1 MNRTEMINALKA
13 AGLRA
18 TPTVA
23 TEDMGLQYDY
33 STPEGAGTSFGGMGS
48 WPALAFGPI
57 NPEQWKKI
65 IEEVQSGS
73 LTVETLAETGLDE
86 MFGSI
91 YTLDKLDPADVLKN
105 ILLVASQ
112 SGVFYCLFDTGMY
125 YAEKPEFFASLE
137 ELEKAFIDNYCR
149 DIISWDEMDDSEIE
163 NWYSRL
169 SDDLSEFAIYHYSC
183 YEQD

>member
-1 MNRTEMINALKA
+1 MINALKA

-23 TEDMGLQYDY
+23 TDDMGLQYDY

-57 NPEQWKKI
+57 HPEQWKRI
-65 IEEVQSGS
+65 IEGVQSGS
-73 LTVETLAETGLDE
+73 LTVETLAGTGLDE
-86 MFGSI
+86 MLGSI
-91 YTLDKLDPADVLKN
+91 YTLDKLDPVDVLKN

-112 SGVFYCLFDTGMY
+112 TGVFYCLFDTGVY
-125 YAEKPEFFASLE
+125 YAEEPVFFASLE
-137 ELEKAFIDNYCR
+137 ELEKAFIDNYCG
-149 DIISWDEMDDSEIE
+149 DTIPWDEMDDSEIE
-163 NWYSRL
+163 NWYDRL